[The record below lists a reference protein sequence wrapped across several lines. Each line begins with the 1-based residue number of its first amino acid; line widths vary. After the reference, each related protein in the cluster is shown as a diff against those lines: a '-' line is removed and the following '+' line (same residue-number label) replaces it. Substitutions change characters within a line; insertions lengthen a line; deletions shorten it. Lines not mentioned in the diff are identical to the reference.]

1 MFCNSFSPNMAMV
14 TTAHLCGTPKTEAS
28 QFSFW
33 RTFSSTSSSRSQGE
47 TCFRNRR
54 EQHIIK
60 YFTSFQIITNIVL
73 KHYSQPDS
81 LLPLCLQ
88 CAWHPLHRPH
98 WIQGSSHLSYH
109 FLHRRWHHQCY
120 HCLLIAIMSCPWCA
134 GHNSYSFA
142 YLCSFIVSISS
153 LLRIMMYFKW
163 WRTL

>member
-1 MFCNSFSPNMAMV
+1 MALMV
-14 TTAHLCGTPKTEAS
+14 AAYLCATPKTEAS

-33 RTFSSTSSSRSQGE
+33 RTFSSIFSSRSQGE

-60 YFTSFQIITNIVL
+60 YFTSFQIITNIVI

-88 CAWHPLHRPH
+88 CAWHHPLHRPH

-120 HCLLIAIMSCPWCA
+120 HCLLIAIMSCPWWAPQLKFCL
-134 GHNSYSFA
+134 SVYRQSP
-142 YLCSFIVSISS
+142 LM
-153 LLRIMMYFKW
+153 MMYFKW

>member
-1 MFCNSFSPNMAMV
+1 MAGA
-14 TTAHLCGTPKTEAS
+14 TCATPKTEAS

-54 EQHIIK
+54 KQHIIK
-60 YFTSFQIITNIVL
+60 YFTSFHIIANIVI

-98 WIQGSSHLSYH
+98 WIQSSLQLSQNWVN
-109 FLHRRWHHQCY
+109 RRWHHQCISVITVSSR
-120 HCLLIAIMSCPWCA
+120 LINCRAAKLVLFLNNNLI
-134 GHNSYSFA
+134 N
-142 YLCSFIVSISS
+142 FISNVLMRFPNNLISNDDEV
-153 LLRIMMYFKW
+153 
-163 WRTL
+163 